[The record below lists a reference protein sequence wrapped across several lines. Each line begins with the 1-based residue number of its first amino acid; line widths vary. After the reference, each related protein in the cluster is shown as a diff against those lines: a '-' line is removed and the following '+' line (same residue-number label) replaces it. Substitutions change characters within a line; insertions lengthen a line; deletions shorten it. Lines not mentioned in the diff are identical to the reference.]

1 MFRLLKH
8 LYVVYNLR
16 KFLKFFFP
24 CRWLE
29 KALNDVISLGNII
42 HETLSKTLDERQ
54 RLMTDYQESEASLK
68 EAVDTVCQ
76 KEILVHIR
84 VKLFCLLYLLLR
96 LDRRTY
102 IFSWFFVNL
111 SFIMRS
117 L

>member
-1 MFRLLKH
+1 MFRLVKH

-16 KFLKFFFP
+16 KVLFP
-24 CRWLE
+24 CRWLQ

-42 HETLSKTLDERQ
+42 HETLSKTLDDRQ

-84 VKLFCLLYLLLR
+84 VKLFCLLYLLLC
-96 LDRRTY
+96 LDRRAY
-102 IFSWFFVNL
+102 IFSWFFMNW
-111 SFIMRS
+111 SFIMKS